1 VSYLVLDVE
10 GPAHER
16 RFSCA
21 AQIDG
26 VEVGTGTGR
35 TKKEAEQAAAQ
46 QALASV
52 LAEQSS
58 V

>member
-1 VSYLVLDVE
+1 VIAVE

-16 RFSCA
+16 HFSCA

-26 VEVGTGTGR
+26 VELGTGTGR
-35 TKKEAEQAAAQ
+35 TKKDAEQAAAKE
-46 QALASV
+46 ALAA
-52 LAEQSS
+52 LDAENL